1 MSTPPPSPSPKPRR
15 GLRAKIQPVGMLL
28 MGIGYFM
35 MFQSLAQVLFSYS
48 FIVILVGTLTFIISN
63 WLPE

>member
-1 MSTPPPSPSPKPRR
+1 MSAPKPDPSPQPRK
-15 GLRAKIQPVGMLL
+15 GLRSRLQPVGMTL

-35 MFQSLAQVLFSYS
+35 MFQPFAQVLFSYS

-63 WLPE
+63 WLPD